1 MKCKASS
8 ICIPNSWQELLSKHF
23 GHAPRKEAM
32 IKFSSLAARLISL
45 APNGVLAHTIV
56 TAGIEQI
63 TLLQPHL
70 VAKLK
75 KPGDFALELSR
86 ALRTLLS
93 WFRDFKEGGR
103 KKAALIRKAQAGEE
117 GILEKTVENM
127 MLKNKVTWDKG
138 ICKNSPNQCPFSCVA

>member
-1 MKCKASS
+1 
-8 ICIPNSWQELLSKHF
+8 
-23 GHAPRKEAM
+23 M
-32 IKFSSLAARLISL
+32 IKFSSLAARLISF
-45 APNGVLAHTIV
+45 APNGVLAHTII
-56 TAGIEQI
+56 TAGIEQL

-75 KPGDFALELSR
+75 KPEKFALELSR

-103 KKAALIRKAQAGEE
+103 KKAALIRKAQAREE

-127 MLKNKVTWDKG
+127 VLKNKVTRDKG
-138 ICKNSPNQCPFSCVA
+138 ICMASPNHPLSCVA